1 MVYRLCAVWV
11 ELAFATH
18 VRLETV
24 MAQLQAAGV
33 AVEHEIADEAFG
45 RSLRLRGPDGL
56 PLQIN
61 EHDPDLYA

>member
-1 MVYRLCAVWV
+1 
-11 ELAFATH
+11 
-18 VRLETV
+18 